1 MPETNQR
8 TKMRPSE
15 TLAEYAK
22 RLKEIGKKPLIIAVD
37 EGFDPNDLERIRD
50 QSIMVSQSQGDKDA
64 DDFGEQVIVDA
75 MEGEPPYEGR
85 K

>member
-1 MPETNQR
+1 MPKTNQR

-37 EGFDPNDLERIRD
+37 EGFDPDDLERIRD

-64 DDFGEQVIVDA
+64 DDFGEQVVIDT
-75 MEGEPPYEGR
+75 MEDEPPYEGR

>member
-37 EGFDPNDLERIRD
+37 EGFDSNELERIRD

-64 DDFGEQVIVDA
+64 DDFGEQVIVDT
-75 MEGEPPYEGR
+75 MEGESPLQLNQ
-85 K
+85 